1 MGKVSQAERDLFR
14 KAVTEAFV
22 RKFDRELTDCPFS
35 ADCSETHVRRMEA
48 IMADGL
54 KVIQRRKCKNWVV
67 ALLVAAALLLTACT
81 VYVYRGEIRAY
92 IERVYEERIRVTYYD
107 PDNEIEYSIITE
119 YYTLGYVPEGYVLE
133 SEQRFPTVNNCSW
146 KNKQG
151 NYIFFE
157 QHILDGFN
165 TSMDSENGQPSVI
178 ICEEF
183 EVYCLIAE
191 VSTYMWNDGMYAYKI
206 RSSEKISDDELVQII
221 SGLHISNE
229 SSN

>member
-22 RKFDRELTDCPFS
+22 RKFDRELADCPFS
-35 ADCSETHVRRMEA
+35 ADCSETHVRRMET

-92 IERVYEERIRVTYYD
+92 IERIYEERIRVTYYD
-107 PDNEIEYSIITE
+107 ADEEPEADLITE
-119 YYTLGYVPEGYVLE
+119 FYTLGYVPEGYVLE
-133 SEQRFPTVNNCSW
+133 SEQHLPVMSQTEWVNE
-146 KNKQG
+146 QG
-151 NYIFFE
+151 DYIFFE
-157 QHILDGFN
+157 QHRLDGFN
-165 TSMDSENGQPSVI
+165 VSMDSENGRTSVI
-178 ICEEF
+178 ICGEF

-206 RSSEKISDDELVQII
+206 RSSEKISNDELVQII